1 MSRTTTV
8 GVILAAAVGCFDVV
22 TYANGG
28 AAGASAP
35 SSSMS
40 SSIPRTPEE
49 IARDSYNSGIDHRD
63 KGDKLEAKAVTE
75 KKDGDR
81 IKDLAKAADEY
92 KKALKDFQKSAAT
105 LPTFAQAYNGMGYA
119 NRKTGDYTTA
129 LAMYDKALTL
139 APGFPDAIEY
149 RGVAYLKLNRLDD
162 AKAAYLDLF
171 ARDRKQAD
179 ALMKEMDNWVKERAT
194 NPGTLDAAAVGAFS
208 SWLQERAKVASTTTA
223 MSLVGHR
230 SIWD

>member
-1 MSRTTTV
+1 
-8 GVILAAAVGCFDVV
+8 
-22 TYANGG
+22 
-28 AAGASAP
+28 
-35 SSSMS
+35 MS
-40 SSIPRTPEE
+40 SSTPRTPEE
-49 IARDSYNSGIDHRD
+49 LARDAYNSGIDHRD
-63 KGDKLEAKAVTE
+63 KGDKLEAKAASE

-81 IKDLAKAADEY
+81 VKDMAKAADEY

-129 LAMYDKALTL
+129 LAMYDKALAL
-139 APGFPDAIEY
+139 APGFPDALEY

-179 ALMKEMDNWVKERAT
+179 ALLKEMDSWVKERAA
-194 NPGTLDAAAVGAFS
+194 NPGTLDTATVSAFS
-208 SWLQERAKVASTTTA
+208 AWLQERAKVASTTMA